1 MDKLTLKDLYQ
12 LREWVDQMYWDFD
25 RLSSSGQETLDKIAN
40 KLGMETTQDV
50 ENRVNKEI
58 EELKERNP
66 TWTREKLYS
75 EALKIG

>member
-1 MDKLTLKDLYQ
+1 MDKLKLKDLYQ